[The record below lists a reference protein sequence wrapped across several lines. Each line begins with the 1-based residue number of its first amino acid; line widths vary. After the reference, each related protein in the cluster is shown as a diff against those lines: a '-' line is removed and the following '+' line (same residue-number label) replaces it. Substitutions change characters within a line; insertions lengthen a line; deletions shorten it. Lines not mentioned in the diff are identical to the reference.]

1 MKKLNNKV
9 AVITGGNSG
18 IGLATASLFAREG
31 ARVAITGRDERTLK
45 EAAEK
50 IGNGTLAIKADVLH
64 LTTLNKAYLQIES
77 EIGKID
83 VLIVNAGIF
92 KGAPLADFTEE
103 LFDEI
108 SDINFK
114 GTFFTVQKA
123 LPYLNDGASIVITG
137 SAASEAGLENAS
149 AYSASKAAVRALA
162 RNFSADLLGKRIRV
176 NVLSPGHVETPIHE
190 KLGLSKDQ
198 VKELRADLASRVP
211 VKRGGSA
218 EEMANGYLFL
228 ASDDSSFMLGAE
240 IVIDGGWKQL

>member
-18 IGLATASLFAREG
+18 IGLAAAVLFAQEG
-31 ARVAITGRDERTLK
+31 ARVAITGRDEKTLK

-50 IGNGTLAIKADVLH
+50 IGNGVLAIKADILD
-64 LTTLNKAYLQIES
+64 LTTLNKAYQQIES
-77 EIGKID
+77 KIGKID

-92 KGAPLADFTEE
+92 KGAPLADYTEE

-162 RNFSADLLGKRIRV
+162 RNFSADLLGRRIRV
-176 NVLSPGHVETPIHE
+176 NVLSPGHIETPIHE
-190 KLGLSKDQ
+190 RLGLSEDQ
-198 VKELRADLASRVP
+198 VKELRANLASGMP
-211 VKRGGSA
+211 LKRGGTVD
-218 EEMANGYLFL
+218 EMVGGYLFL

-240 IVIDGGWKQL
+240 IVIDGGWKQF